1 MPVWTGKYRTP
12 KTLSSSCFMQ
22 TSGKGKKGI
31 VLLPHLERPE
41 HNSPSAEELWSRAV
55 HPGAHGMTCAGPEEP
70 SDAPGAQGHWE
81 CTRWGSSRDR
91 CHRESYLNTDTGPE
105 QLGTLYSTKP
115 HNGVQS
121 HHPEEEM
128 HFPGERVAKTT
139 HITKT
144 TQCSAGKWETPNW
157 KPEDFT
163 PCFRSCFPT
172 ETMIFEGR
180 RYLLEKCSF
189 WMRLIFLWG
198 WFW

>member
-55 HPGAHGMTCAGPEEP
+55 HPGAQGMTCAGPEEP

-115 HNGVQS
+115 HVLQVQWS
-121 HHPEEEM
+121 AKSPSRRRDALSWGESCKNHTHH
-128 HFPGERVAKTT
+128 
-139 HITKT
+139 
-144 TQCSAGKWETPNW
+144 
-157 KPEDFT
+157 
-163 PCFRSCFPT
+163 
-172 ETMIFEGR
+172 
-180 RYLLEKCSF
+180 
-189 WMRLIFLWG
+189 
-198 WFW
+198 